1 MTRRIIAMGGGG
13 FLMERCASMLD
24 SFFVETAGVR
34 RPRICFIPTGG
45 GDPEEGLAKY
55 YRAFSKF
62 DCRLSHLA
70 FFRKPR
76 PGAIPLNEIEQRLLA
91 HDAIYVGGGNTRS
104 MLAVWRE
111 WGLDRALRKAWVSGI
126 LLGGMSAG
134 AICWFEF
141 GATDSVRGPG
151 RSTALPCL
159 GFLPGSCSP
168 HFDGESHRREDF
180 RRLILS
186 GELPAGIG
194 IDDGVAV
201 LYENRKIKEIVSN
214 KPGPTAYR
222 ASRNGRSVVLEA
234 LPARHLASKPNPTP
248 HADARRASRKVQAL
262 GMRAGGR
269 ER

>member
-1 MTRRIIAMGGGG
+1 MGGGG
-13 FLMERCASMLD
+13 FLMERRASKLD
-24 SFFVETAGVR
+24 AFFVETAGVR

-76 PGAIPLNEIEQRLLA
+76 PGAIPLNEIERGILA
-91 HDAIYVGGGNTRS
+91 QDAIYVGGGNTRS

-111 WGLDRALRKAWVSGI
+111 WGVDRALRKAWHAGI

-141 GATDSVRGPG
+141 GATDSVLGTG
-151 RSTALPCL
+151 RSTALSCL

-168 HFDGESHRREDF
+168 HFDGEAHRRKDF
-180 RRLILS
+180 RRLILN

-194 IDDGVAV
+194 IDDRVAV
-201 LYENRKIKEIVSN
+201 LYENRKIKEIVSA
-214 KPGPTAYR
+214 KFGPTAYR
-222 ASRNGRSVVLEA
+222 VRKNARVVTFEV
-234 LPARHLASKPNPTP
+234 LPARYLASKPNPTP
-248 HADARRASRKVQAL
+248 QADARHQSSAL
-262 GMRAGGR
+262 RRVIAARAGGR